1 MVWCWVRV
9 GRKLPLPELPGWR
22 QGEDGSC
29 QWHRPQYDEIGGW
42 NFAWERYR
50 VTKTLALQKNET
62 WAAGQW
68 GTERKWSWGF
78 WGTLSIWGIWGVGW
92 LRPSPWLETGC
103 PRSLALPQWTCTKQK
118 HITPTMDP
126 LPKRYLPF
134 SLLHHH
140 MGQCREAGD
149 GEEGEQRQ
157 EQTKERT
164 LLWTWV

>member
-9 GRKLPLPELPGWR
+9 GRKLPYLSSQAGGREKMAPASDTGLSMMKLEAGILPGSAIGWQR
-22 QGEDGSC
+22 HWPFKRMKHGRLGSEE
-29 QWHRPQYDEIGGW
+29 QKENAAEASEAPSVSGASGGLADW
-42 NFAWERYR
+42 NR
-50 VTKTLALQKNET
+50 VP
-62 WAAGQW
+62 
-68 GTERKWSWGF
+68 
-78 WGTLSIWGIWGVGW
+78 GW
-92 LRPSPWLETGC
+92 TTGC
-103 PRSLALPQWTCTKQK
+103 LRSLALPQWTCTKQK

-164 LLWTWV
+164 LPWTWV